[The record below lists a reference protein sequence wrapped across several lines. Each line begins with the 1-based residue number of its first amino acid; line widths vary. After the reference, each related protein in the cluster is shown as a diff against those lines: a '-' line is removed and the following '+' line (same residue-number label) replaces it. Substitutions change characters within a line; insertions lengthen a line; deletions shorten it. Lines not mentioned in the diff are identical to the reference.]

1 LKEYKFCGIV
11 ELIKFT
17 RGEKMAFVEFSSE
30 VVAKSVTTIDNL
42 FITEFMPNANENC
55 VKVYLYGL
63 YKCASGKDNS
73 LEDFEKK
80 LNISKEDIVSIFYY
94 WQEIGLVQ
102 VIDVEPLQV
111 KYLPVK
117 NALSKIKKY
126 NVDKY
131 TGFNISA
138 QELYGSKM
146 LTPRELEEFYYL
158 IENLKM
164 EKEAVLKIIQ
174 YCAKQKGE
182 NVAINYITTVAK
194 NWAYDGV
201 KTSED
206 VDNKLAD
213 QERITGD
220 ITLVLKAMGLKRSA
234 TIEEYEMYLNWT
246 KNLDVKLDMITHLI
260 KLTKCKNFKKLDGVV
275 NKCYSLRLESFK
287 EVDDYFQTQE
297 NMMALAKDMV
307 KKLGLW
313 YDDLTVVVDT
323 YVSSWLQLGF
333 DENALI
339 KLADYAFRSSVRTLD
354 GLNKNINNMFK
365 LGLLSVEAI
374 DNHIS
379 GLVKNDD
386 IIKNILEKLGIDR
399 EVNSTDRT
407 LYKTWLYSWELNDEL
422 INFACEESVGKY
434 LPLQYLN
441 KVLANYHNNGVKTIE
456 EAKKCK
462 LSSDNIPQ
470 SKSTQSS
477 KEAIKRE
484 YSKKELDSLFANIE
498 EVEI

>member
-1 LKEYKFCGIV
+1 
-11 ELIKFT
+11 
-17 RGEKMAFVEFSSE
+17 
-30 VVAKSVTTIDNL
+30 
-42 FITEFMPNANENC
+42 
-55 VKVYLYGL
+55 
-63 YKCASGKDNS
+63 
-73 LEDFEKK
+73 
-80 LNISKEDIVSIFYY
+80 
-94 WQEIGLVQ
+94 
-102 VIDVEPLQV
+102 
-111 KYLPVK
+111 
-117 NALSKIKKY
+117 
-126 NVDKY
+126 
-131 TGFNISA
+131 
-138 QELYGSKM
+138 
-146 LTPRELEEFYYL
+146 
-158 IENLKM
+158 M

-201 KTSED
+201 RTSED

-246 KNLDVKLDMITHLI
+246 KNLDVKLDMIAHLI

-275 NKCYSLRLESFK
+275 SKCYSLRLESFK

-297 NMMALAKDMV
+297 NMLVLAKDIV

-374 DNHIS
+374 DNYIS
-379 GLVKNDD
+379 GLVRNDD
-386 IIKNILEKLGIDR
+386 IIKNILVKLGIDR

-407 LYKTWLYSWELNDEL
+407 LYKTWLYSWGLNDEL
-422 INFACEESVGKY
+422 INYACEESVGKY

-462 LSSDNIPQ
+462 PTSIENQPVKTSS
-470 SKSTQSS
+470 SS
-477 KEAIKRE
+477 KEATKRE